1 MSDIK
6 RIGTWERMSRAVVH
20 GDTVYL
26 AGQTGDAEAGFEKQV
41 HQTLGKV
48 ADGLAEVG
56 SDKTRMLQAIV
67 WLDDMR
73 NFDAFNAIWDAWVP
87 EGHAPAR
94 ACGEVRMARAGIAVE
109 VTVIAAAG

>member
-1 MSDIK
+1 MSDIQ

-20 GDTVYL
+20 GGTVYL
-26 AGQTGDAEAGFEKQV
+26 AGQTGDAQAAFDEQV
-41 HQTLGKV
+41 HQTLAKV
-48 ADGLAEVG
+48 ESGLAEAG
-56 SDKTRMLQAIV
+56 SDKTKLLQAIV

-73 NFDAFNAIWDAWVP
+73 NFEAFNAIWDAWVP